1 MAEKRRVSCRDIPG
15 RTREYETIYILKPD
29 VTNEVIGATNTK
41 IRGVVEAGGGTLL
54 KIEKLGTPQ
63 TGLRG

>member
-15 RTREYETIYILKPD
+15 RTREYETIFILKPD

-41 IRGVVEAGGGTLL
+41 IRGVVEAGAAPCSRL
-54 KIEKLGTPQ
+54 K
-63 TGLRG
+63 TGDAANLPTR